1 MDISKS
7 VQLKSY
13 FAEKRLTQQQIA
25 DIVGSS
31 QPVVAGLLNG
41 TRNFARKSANKWQDA
56 FGLSAAWLMYGTGN
70 MMAYEEQQQ
79 PYISIHDSKVAGHDI
94 KETNADLLQI
104 VKSQQET
111 IASQQA
117 DLHRLIEKVL
127 THG

>member
-1 MDISKS
+1 MMCDE
-7 VQLKSY
+7 LNA
-13 FAEKRLTQQQIA
+13 FFGEKGLNRKQIA
-25 DIVGSS
+25 DILGSNATMVS
-31 QPVVAGLLNG
+31 NLING
-41 TRNFARKSANKWQDA
+41 HVKFGKTNAYKWQNA
-56 FGLSAAWLMYGTGN
+56 FGLNALWLMTGKGE
-70 MMAYEEQQQ
+70 MLLEQSQ